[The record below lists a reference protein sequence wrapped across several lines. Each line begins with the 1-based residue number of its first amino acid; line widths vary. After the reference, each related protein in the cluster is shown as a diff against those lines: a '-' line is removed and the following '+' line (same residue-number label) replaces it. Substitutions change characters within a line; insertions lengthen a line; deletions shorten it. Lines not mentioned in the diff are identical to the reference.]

1 MRNPRRWRTI
11 ALCALLLGV
20 ALLVAA
26 FKLPQAWAGD
36 GARAALFFM
45 ALFGVLYGPFGA
57 WSAHRAARAQAS
69 LQRGDD
75 VLARWRVDAPTWRA
89 FLDMETGLAGKPGVL
104 PNELPTDEQ
113 APAEGLEIVVGQEAI
128 AIGNSVHVLPRHGA
142 PEIIDV
148 EMIAG
153 QGTPDLFQLQLR
165 HPPAPRSGGGM
176 GPPLYTR
183 LAFPIAATAWRD
195 ARKAED
201 FYAKGRP
208 GKASFFHGKGD
219 GSDAEDLSSCPH
231 CGFQTHEFRATC
243 QRCGRDGML
252 TRRWARRFGGVLLV
266 LGAGLAIGMAFLLY
280 IMTPMLADPGVQH
293 GSSRFNGTPR
303 QALAIWTI
311 LGGVLVF
318 GLVAAIGG
326 GWCMATGR
334 RDKRVAYVLLGLV
347 GLIVLSAFLL
357 AR

>member
-36 GARAALFFM
+36 GARATLFFM

-57 WSAHRAARAQAS
+57 WFAHRSARAQAA

-89 FLDMETGLAGKPGVL
+89 FRDMETGLAGKPGVL

-128 AIGNSVHVLPRHGA
+128 VIGNSVHVLPRHGA

-153 QGTPDLFQLQLR
+153 QGAPDLFQLQLR

-176 GPPLYTR
+176 SPPLYTR
-183 LAFPIAATAWRD
+183 LVFPIAATAWRD
-195 ARKAED
+195 ARKAEG

-219 GSDAEDLSSCPH
+219 GSDPEDLSTCRH
-231 CGFQTHEFRATC
+231 CGFQTNEFRATC
-243 QRCGRDGML
+243 PRCGRDGML
-252 TRRWARRFGGVLLV
+252 SRRWARRFGGVLLV
-266 LGAGLAIGMAFLLY
+266 LGAGLALGMAFLLV
-280 IMTPMLADPGVQH
+280 TLSPMLADPGVQH
-293 GSSRFNGTPR
+293 GDSRFNGTPK

-311 LGGVLVF
+311 LGGVLLF
-318 GLVAAIGG
+318 GLVAACAGA
-326 GWCMATGR
+326 WCLVTGK
-334 RDKRVAYVLLGLV
+334 RDARVAYVLIGIIA
-347 GLIVLSAFLL
+347 LIVLAAFLL